1 MSGIED
7 KILEQM
13 MLQDEI
19 SGMNA
24 FSQREQEK
32 GHGYDYMFDERT
44 GYDKTE
50 YNRFHQSMPFYKE
63 ARDKYVDRD
72 RQKFGRLS
80 FEDYVMGLTPE
91 EGYITSLG
99 SDEPSEAA
107 LMWNEAFGED
117 TELMKRAALH
127 YGSMSNVNDYPDKN
141 TAPYQEAKNSYKQG
155 E

>member
-1 MSGIED
+1 MAGIED

-13 MLQDEI
+13 IMQDEG
-19 SGMNA
+19 SGINA
-24 FSQREQEK
+24 FMEREQEK

-50 YNRFHQSMPFYKE
+50 YNRSQQSMPFYEE
-63 ARDKYVDRD
+63 ARDRYVNRD

-99 SDEPSEAA
+99 SEKPSQTA

-127 YGSMSNVNDYPDKN
+127 YGSISNLNDYPNKN
-141 TAPYQEAKNSYKQG
+141 TAPYKEAKNTYNQG